1 MYGLSLMSKENYIK
15 LSNYCAAC
23 ERCKAE
29 AMEKMKRLGIEET
42 EQHEILE
49 KLEKEG
55 FIDEQ
60 RYANAFTMDKF
71 RFSHWGKRKI
81 EYALKAKHI
90 PDCFIYNALDSIDPD
105 EYAKVKES
113 VKAAKEKTLKGDTNS
128 MENRAKIFRFMAGR
142 GFAILIFIVFGITN
156 AKADWADGGTIS
168 GIAPDYAGHTL
179 ELFYTDNGI
188 TNAKVFVD
196 SCKVDES
203 GKFSL
208 NTNRITNTVKCTIP
222 LGYYAGEIFVEPY
235 KKYKVN
241 LPPLTLPSKQDSLNP
256 YYSPKKLLLSLINPA
271 PDDLNIRIT
280 AFDDSFDVAFNR
292 ILKNEITPAKIE
304 KEYFALEYSFG
315 DDDPFFTTYRYCN
328 YAILINLYEPTQPN
342 TAIKAFFIDNPV
354 AYNNPAYWDAFSVLF
369 DNYKDIDNLAA
380 NKPLQELVIIQNAL
394 SGNISPAFLD
404 KIQTDENK
412 HIAAQA
418 KEMLEVAARGSFTS
432 VKSVKNIDGEI
443 LELKDFESP
452 QIYIIFANSMLPQS
466 ESDVEFAA
474 LRSVQ
479 WKEKCAVL
487 VIFLDKDPVKAANA
501 VAHLKNRK
509 NILLAE
515 ENLEFIKIF
524 GVKNAPAYFR
534 IDVNGKILESPAP
547 EPQNFT
553 L

>member
-1 MYGLSLMSKENYIK
+1 MSTNYIK
-15 LSNYCAAC
+15 ISNYCAAC

-29 AMEKMKRLGIEET
+29 VVEKMKRLDIGEE
-42 EQHEILE
+42 EYSEIIE

-60 RYANAFTMDKF
+60 RYAKAFTMDKF

-81 EYALKAKHI
+81 EFALRMKHI
-90 PDCFIYNALDSIDPD
+90 PESLVSNALDSIDSD
-105 EYAKVKES
+105 EYDKVKDS
-113 VKAAKEKTLKGDTNS
+113 VKAAKERTLKGDKNS
-128 MENRAKIFRFMAGR
+128 MENRAKVLRFMASR
-142 GFAILIFIVFGITN
+142 GFAILILIVFGIN
-156 AKADWADGGTIS
+156 SAKADWADGGTIS
-168 GIAPDYAGHTL
+168 GIAPDYVGRTL

-196 SCKVDES
+196 SCKVDAS
-203 GKFSL
+203 GNFTL
-208 NTNRITNTVKCTIP
+208 NTNNITRTTKCTIP
-222 LGYYAGEIFVEPY
+222 LGSYAGELFIEPY
-235 KKYKVN
+235 KDYHVN
-241 LPPLTLPSKQDSLNP
+241 LPPLTLPNEQDLLNP
-256 YYSPKKLLLSLINPA
+256 YFKPKKVLLSLINPA
-271 PDDLNIRIT
+271 PDDLNLRIT

-292 ILKNEITPAKIE
+292 IINDDITPSRIE
-304 KEYFALEYSFG
+304 KEYFALEYTFG

-369 DNYKDIDNLAA
+369 ENYKDIDNLSG
-380 NKPLQELVIIQNAL
+380 NKPLQELVVIQNAL
-394 SGNISPAFLD
+394 SGNVSSAFLH

-432 VKSVKNIDGEI
+432 VKSIKNIDGEI

-487 VIFLDKDPVKAANA
+487 VIFLDKDPIKAANA

-509 NILLAE
+509 NILLSE
-515 ENLEFIKIF
+515 DNLEFIKVF

>member
-23 ERCKAE
+23 ERCKAD
-29 AMEKMKRLGIEET
+29 AIEKMRRLGIEET

-49 KLEKEG
+49 KLVKEG

-81 EYALKAKHI
+81 EYALRAKHV

-105 EYAKVKES
+105 EYAKVKDS
-113 VKAAKEKTLKGDTNS
+113 VKTAKEKTLKGDKNS
-128 MENRAKIFRFMAGR
+128 MENRAKVLRFMAGR
-142 GFAILIFIVFGITN
+142 GFAILVFIVFGITS

-179 ELFYTDNGI
+179 KLVYTDNGI
-188 TNAKVFVD
+188 TDTTILVD
-196 SCKVDES
+196 SCKVDAS
-203 GKFSL
+203 GNFSL
-208 NTNRITNTVKCTIP
+208 NTNNITRTTKCTIP
-222 LGYYAGEIFVEPY
+222 LGSYAGEIFVEPY

-241 LPPLTLPSKQDSLNP
+241 LPPLTLPSEQDLLNP
-256 YYSPKKLLLSLINPA
+256 YFKPKRLLLSLINPS
-271 PDDLNIRIT
+271 PDDLNLRIT

-292 ILKNEITPAKIE
+292 IINDDITPNKIE
-304 KEYFALEYSFG
+304 KEYFALEYTFG

-369 DNYKDIDNLAA
+369 ENYKDIDNLSG
-380 NKPLQELVIIQNAL
+380 NKALQELVIIHHVL
-394 SGNISPAFLD
+394 SGELPIGFLD
-404 KIQTDENK
+404 KIKTDENK
-412 HIAAQA
+412 RIASQAKDIMAIAAKGTYTA
-418 KEMLEVAARGSFTS
+418 VN
-432 VKSVKNIDGEI
+432 SVKNIDGDI

-452 QIYIIFANSMLPQS
+452 QIYIIFANSMLTQS
-466 ESDVEFAA
+466 LSDIEFAA
-474 LRSVQ
+474 LRTNQ

-487 VIFLDKDPVKAANA
+487 VIFLDKDPIKAANA
-501 VAHLKNRK
+501 VAHLKDRRF
-509 NILLAE
+509 ILLAE
-515 ENLEFIKIF
+515 DNMEFIKVF

-547 EPQNFT
+547 EPQDFS